1 MYLLVHQSNSP
12 AALRAGNRCPRFRFL
27 GTQIV
32 SCITGSLSFS
42 SPYFWATRTNSSV
55 QKEGAEELAVLII
68 SCSVLAFDYF
78 LGEKLLLLIT
88 LFGLTCSEHDCI
100 KGTIVSLSGLVCRL
114 RWYHSYVVVMSHF
127 KTTSTRHL
135 SRHHRNQ
142 QPSPDKTVPE
152 SRAYTHGPPLL
163 TDDQRKEN
171 IISLTVVSEKNW
183 SPRAQ
188 NFCRWSWKSKVLGE
202 I

>member
-27 GTQIV
+27 GTQFF
-32 SCITGSLSFS
+32 SWPGRLSFS
-42 SPYFWATRTNSSV
+42 STYFRATRTNSSD

-135 SRHHRNQ
+135 LRHHHNQ
-142 QPSPDKTVPE
+142 QPSQERTVPD
-152 SRAYTHGPPLL
+152 GPPLL

>member
-32 SCITGSLSFS
+32 SCITGRLFFS

-114 RWYHSYVVVMSHF
+114 RWCHTSARFFVNNSISVHF
-127 KTTSTRHL
+127 DVDWGFGIGLAHCIHK
-135 SRHHRNQ
+135 
-142 QPSPDKTVPE
+142 SPV
-152 SRAYTHGPPLL
+152 
-163 TDDQRKEN
+163 
-171 IISLTVVSEKNW
+171 
-183 SPRAQ
+183 
-188 NFCRWSWKSKVLGE
+188 FC
-202 I
+202 